1 MESFRIQHANQILKN
16 LCARLLGTRWPDQIP
31 GIGREQGTE
40 LEWFQRRVSYWAN
53 EFDWRACER
62 RLNSL
67 NHFIWVGIHFMHQRA
82 MSKVGCDGRNQPA
95 RADTDAERRH
105 AMNRL
110 LWASQ
115 VLTELLDGA
124 LGVMK
129 VFMFDKVSEGVPSSA
144 PWEATNANHPPPSLP
159 R

>member
-1 MESFRIQHANQILKN
+1 
-16 LCARLLGTRWPDQIP
+16 
-31 GIGREQGTE
+31 
-40 LEWFQRRVSYWAN
+40 
-53 EFDWRACER
+53 
-62 RLNSL
+62 
-67 NHFIWVGIHFMHQRA
+67 
-82 MSKVGCDGRNQPA
+82 
-95 RADTDAERRH
+95 
-105 AMNRL
+105 MNRL